1 MSIVRFYWS
10 YSTDGRSFF
19 VLRGSRGG
27 DPPPAAPAGNHLILW
42 GATTRRA
49 TVLPCRL
56 VILSRRRRIR
66 MLPSPGD
73 EGTDPSAC
81 GLRMTENGCASPVP
95 GRPLIRPCGAPSP
108 LRGEGFAG
116 GQRSAR
122 LRCGR
127 STAGPPRPGS
137 PCGPCPPGT
146 PPWRPRSGHRG
157 RPSPR
162 GW

>member
-108 LRGEGFAG
+108 PQG
-116 GQRSAR
+116 GRF
-122 LRCGR
+122 CGR
-127 STAGPPRPGS
+127 PAIRPAQVR
-137 PCGPCPPGT
+137 T
-146 PPWRPRSGHRG
+146 KYR
-157 RPSPR
+157 RPSRTWISMRPMSTR
-162 GW
+162 YSAMASTFRA